1 MIAAFMF
8 GSVTRVRAAAS
19 AVAPSTSAASCSS
32 PGTCTR
38 PASSSSEMNGVVFQ
52 ISDRMM
58 TNSDDQR
65 CPNQLKSPSPN
76 HWLMKPESSW
86 KAYRQM

>member
-8 GSVTRVRAAAS
+8 GSTTFQSRCQ
-19 AVAPSTSAASCSS
+19 AVAPSTLAASCSS
-32 PGTCTR
+32 SGTCTR

-52 ISDRMM
+52 ISDRVM

-65 CPNQLKSPSPN
+65 SPNQLKSPRPN
-76 HWLMKPESSW
+76 HWLTKPESSW
-86 KAYRQM
+86 KA